1 MVAINLVAI
10 KKKKSK
16 TNPAA
21 KVRLVASKGQQCLKA
36 IRRPFMCQKVRE
48 CCWVHLCAVVV
59 IER

>member
-1 MVAINLVAI
+1 MVAINLAAI

-48 CCWVHLCAVVV
+48 CC
-59 IER
+59 